1 MYKYM
6 AKTVLLVEDEPMLS
20 RVLHDRLSFESFNLL
35 LAENGEVGLGI
46 ALDKHPDLI
55 ITDYLMPK
63 MDGLTMVK
71 KLREDNWGK
80 NIQVIILSNVSDMAN
95 VPGAINDKITEYMVK
110 SELSLDDVVEKIKT
124 KLAQ

>member
-1 MYKYM
+1 M